1 MRREAALPCGR
12 AERSYAAGM
21 QRLGLVIHPTRD
33 IGAALSSVEEWAER
47 NDIEV
52 VQLEAGKHE
61 RDVAPAG
68 EVDACDLVV
77 AVGGDGTVLT
87 ALRGA
92 AASAA
97 PVLGVACGSLGAL
110 SAVSADEVA
119 DALEA
124 FKAGDWKRWDIP
136 ALEIAVDGEQVAW
149 ALNDFVVVRRAGQQL
164 TADISIGGELY
175 AKVAGDGVIAAT
187 LLGSSAY
194 SMGAG
199 GPLLVSGTKAFV
211 VTPIVIHGGSV
222 PSAVI
227 PSDLELEIEV
237 HPGYGGFDVEI
248 DGQTS
253 ELDGSCFTVTLAG
266 SKSSLVGIGQPRLAF
281 TALRRRGL
289 IADSPRMLA
298 REDRARLAE
307 RAAD

>member
-1 MRREAALPCGR
+1 MRRI
-12 AERSYAAGM
+12 
-21 QRLGLVIHPTRD
+21 GLVIHPTRD
-33 IGAALSSVEEWAER
+33 IDTALSQVEELTSAH
-47 NDIEV
+47 DVEV

-61 RDVAPAG
+61 REVAPSG

-92 AASAA
+92 ASSAA

-110 SAVSADEVA
+110 SAVSAGEVTA
-119 DALEA
+119 ALDAFA
-124 FKAGDWKRWDIP
+124 AGDWKRWEIP
-136 ALEIAVDGEQVAW
+136 ALEIAVDGEQIAW

-164 TADISIGGELY
+164 TADISIGGEVY
-175 AKVAGDGVIAAT
+175 ARIAGDGVIAAT

-199 GPLLVSGTKAFV
+199 GPLLVSGTSAFV

-222 PSAVI
+222 PPAVI
-227 PSDLELEIEV
+227 PSDLELRIEV
-237 HPGYGGFDVEI
+237 HPGYGGFDIEI
-248 DGQTS
+248 DGQTI
-253 ELDGSCFTVTLAG
+253 ELDGTDFTIALAE
-266 SKSSLVGIGQPRLAF
+266 SKAALVGIGQPRLAF

-298 REDRARLAE
+298 REDRAKLAE

>member
-1 MRREAALPCGR
+1 
-12 AERSYAAGM
+12 M

-33 IGAALSSVEEWAER
+33 IEGALSSLQDWADA
-47 NDIEV
+47 NGIDV
-52 VQLEAGKHE
+52 VQLDAGKHE
-61 RDVAPAG
+61 REVAPMG

-77 AVGGDGTVLT
+77 AVGGDGTVLH

-92 AASAA
+92 ATSAA

-110 SAVSADEVA
+110 SAVAASDITA
-119 DALEA
+119 ALDA
-124 FKAGDWKRWDIP
+124 FKSGSWTRWDVP
-136 ALEIAVDGEQVAW
+136 ALDVAVDGERVAW

-175 AKVAGDGVIAAT
+175 ARIAGDGVIAAT

-199 GPLLVSGTKAFV
+199 GPLLVSGLSAFV
-211 VTPIVIHGGSV
+211 MTPIVIHGGSV
-222 PSAVI
+222 PPAVI
-227 PSDLELEIEV
+227 PSDLELTLDV
-237 HPGYGGFDVEI
+237 HPGYGGFDIEI
-248 DGQTS
+248 DGQGV
-253 ELDGSCFTVTLAG
+253 ELDGETFAITLVE
-266 SKSSLVGIGQPRLAF
+266 SKASLVGLDGPRLAF

-298 REDRARLAE
+298 RDERARLAATSGGTE
-307 RAAD
+307 AR

>member
-1 MRREAALPCGR
+1 MH
-12 AERSYAAGM
+12 
-21 QRLGLVIHPTRD
+21 RLGLVIHPTRD
-33 IGAALSSVEEWAER
+33 IEGALSSLQDWADA

-52 VQLEAGKHE
+52 VQLDAGKHE
-61 RDVAPAG
+61 REVAPAG

-77 AVGGDGTVLT
+77 AVGGDGTVLH

-92 AASAA
+92 VTSAA

-110 SAVSADEVA
+110 SAVSASEITA
-119 DALEA
+119 ALDA
-124 FKAGDWKRWDIP
+124 FKSGSWTRWDIP
-136 ALEIAVDGEQVAW
+136 ALDIAVDGDRVAW

-175 AKVAGDGVIAAT
+175 ARIAGDGVIAAT

-199 GPLLVSGTKAFV
+199 GPLLVSGLSAFV
-211 VTPIVIHGGSV
+211 MTPIVIHGGSV

-227 PSDLELEIEV
+227 PSDLELTLAV
-237 HPGYGGFDVEI
+237 HPGYGGFDIEI
-248 DGQTS
+248 DGQGVELEGEAFAITLVES
-253 ELDGSCFTVTLAG
+253 KAALVGLDG
-266 SKSSLVGIGQPRLAF
+266 PRLAF

-298 REDRARLAE
+298 RDERARLAATGGDTE
-307 RAAD
+307 TR

>member
-1 MRREAALPCGR
+1 MR
-12 AERSYAAGM
+12 
-21 QRLGLVIHPTRD
+21 RLGLVIHPTRD
-33 IGAALSSVEEWAER
+33 IDAALSHIEQWAER
-47 NDIEV
+47 HEIEV

-68 EVDACDLVV
+68 EVGSCDLVV

-92 AASAA
+92 ASSTA

-110 SAVSADEVA
+110 SAVAAEKVTEALDAFAD
-119 DALEA
+119 
-124 FKAGDWKRWDIP
+124 GSWSRWDIP
-136 ALEIAVDGEQVAW
+136 ALEIAVDGDRVAW
-149 ALNDFVVVRRAGQQL
+149 ALNDFVVVRRSGQQL
-164 TADISIGGELY
+164 TADITIGGELY
-175 AKVAGDGVIAAT
+175 ARIAGDGVIAAT

-222 PSAVI
+222 PPAVI
-227 PSDLELEIEV
+227 PSDLELTIEV
-237 HPGYGGFDVEI
+237 HKAFGGFDVEI
-248 DGQTS
+248 DGQTM
-253 ELDGSCFTVTLAG
+253 ELDGTVFTITLAE
-266 SKSSLVGIGQPRLAF
+266 SKAALVSIGQPRLAF

-307 RAAD
+307 RTAD